1 MQKEFGFDYFHKKIC
16 SLKLKLLFCLNLFV
30 ERHCR
35 LMSVWRLYLEIDKKQ
50 LVDNIVSVYN
60 KKTLFVSS
68 DNVYLC
74 TRFILKWNDMKQ
86 IT

>member
-1 MQKEFGFDYFHKKIC
+1 
-16 SLKLKLLFCLNLFV
+16 
-30 ERHCR
+30 
-35 LMSVWRLYLEIDKKQ
+35 MSVWRLYLEIDKKQ
-50 LVDNIVSVYN
+50 LVGNIVSVYN

-74 TRFILKWNDMKQ
+74 TRFILEWNDMKQ

>member
-1 MQKEFGFDYFHKKIC
+1 
-16 SLKLKLLFCLNLFV
+16 
-30 ERHCR
+30 
-35 LMSVWRLYLEIDKKQ
+35 MSVWRLYLEIDKKQ

-74 TRFILKWNDMKQ
+74 TKFILEWNDMKQ